1 MLRIVWLAI
10 GSFAVLH
17 VTAATAS
24 DNAPVPAP
32 AQLPHWSYAEGEG
45 PAQWAELSSKYSLCG
60 EGLRQSPIDL
70 VENSVADSVGDE
82 KATNRRIGFQYSA
95 SPLRIV
101 RQSSISDVLNS
112 GHTIQINPG
121 GESMLDLDGEH
132 FRLVQFHFHAPSEH
146 TLDGRRFQM
155 EMHAV
160 HQSQSGELAVVGVFI
175 QSGVAHPTIGQLW
188 AHIPENEGM
197 IDHHEN
203 VEIKPGALLPAKISL
218 FRYSG
223 SLTTPPCNENVRWI
237 VIAEPIELSEEQI
250 ETFKKFYPKNNRPLQ
265 PLNGRK
271 MNLTRVDRLSGD

>member
-10 GSFAVLH
+10 GSFVVWHVAV
-17 VTAATAS
+17 AIAS
-24 DNAPVPAP
+24 DNAH
-32 AQLPHWSYAEGEG
+32 AQFPHWSYAEGEG
-45 PAQWAELSSKYSLCG
+45 PAQWAELSSEYSLCG

-70 VENSVADSVGDE
+70 LVNSGTDDAGDE
-82 KATNRRIGFQYSA
+82 KAGDRRIDFRYNT

-101 RQSSISDVLNS
+101 RQSSITDVLNS
-112 GHTIQINPG
+112 GHTIQINPE

-132 FRLVQFHFHAPSEH
+132 FRLVQYHFHAPSEH

-155 EMHAV
+155 ELHAV

-175 QSGVAHPTIGQLW
+175 RSGAVHPTITKLW
-188 AHIPENEGM
+188 AHIPEHEGM
-197 IDHHEN
+197 VDHHEN
-203 VEIKPGALLPAKISL
+203 VETTPGALLPATISL

-223 SLTTPPCNENVRWI
+223 SLTTPPCSENVRWI
-237 VIAEPIELSEEQI
+237 VIAEPIELSEKQI

-271 MNLTRVDRLSGD
+271 MDLIRVDRRAGD